1 MTPQERKLIEGVG
14 QRLRGANV
22 SEKDAE
28 AEVLI
33 KREIEAQPDSTYVL
47 TQAVILQEHALKMA
61 QSQIEGL
68 QKKVEQARK
77 GGGSADQ
84 QAPGASFLGG
94 LFGSG
99 GQQTRSSG
107 ARASAGTARRDPWGG
122 GGGSAGSPQAAA
134 PGGGF
139 GGFMKSAAAM
149 AVGVAGGALLAG
161 AVQDMFSDED
171 EQADQLADESI
182 TDESDAM
189 QDEPLADAEE
199 PGSDF
204 DEFDEDFDTAEGSEP
219 DFDMG
224 GDDDWA

>member
-28 AEVLI
+28 AEALI
-33 KREIEAQPDSTYVL
+33 KQEIAAQPDSTYVL
-47 TQAVILQEHALKMA
+47 TQAVILQEHALKIA

-68 QKKVEQARK
+68 QKEVEQARQ
-77 GGGSADQ
+77 GGGSTDQ

-94 LFGSG
+94 LFGGG
-99 GQQTRSSG
+99 GQQSRSSG
-107 ARASAGTARRDPWGG
+107 ARAGARPARRDPWGG
-122 GGGSAGSPQAAA
+122 PAGSPQQATA

-161 AVQDMFSDED
+161 AIQDMFQDED
-171 EQADQLADESI
+171 GQEDQLAEESAADEG
-182 TDESDAM
+182 DAM
-189 QDEPLADAEE
+189 QDESFAEAE
-199 PGSDF
+199 DPGSDF
-204 DEFDEDFDTAEGSEP
+204 DEFEEDFDTAESAEP

-224 GDDDWA
+224 GDDDWG